1 MSETS
6 ETSEMSEMSD
16 LYSYRDVAR
25 IFELQEAR
33 LRYWAQTGFVGPSQ
47 RRRGR
52 SFYTFRD
59 LIAVRVAKELLDG
72 GMSLQR
78 VRKNLDALR
87 AVLPDAEQPLACGRV
102 VSDGD
107 RVVVVD
113 EDGAPFSP
121 ESGQVLMD
129 FAVSTLST
137 RVADVLEL
145 PVARGTAPPV
155 DEATESARAADHT
168 LAATA
173 YDAFMQGCAAD
184 DNGDRDRAEA
194 LYRRALDLD
203 ANLASAHTN
212 LGNALYARGALVE
225 ARAHYDAALELEPE
239 QPEARFN
246 LGNLFEDLGETE
258 LAIAELRQVCSRC
271 PSFADAHYNLG
282 LMLAKVGGAT
292 QARAALER
300 YLALDPVGEWSDRA
314 RAHLASM

>member
-1 MSETS
+1 
-6 ETSEMSEMSD
+6 MSD

-59 LIAVRVAKELLDG
+59 LIAVRVAKELLDS

-87 AVLPDAEQPLACGRV
+87 AVLPEAEQPLASGRV

-129 FAVSTLST
+129 FAVSALTT

-145 PVARGTAPPV
+145 PVAKPTEPAP
-155 DEATESARAADHT
+155 ARADDSE
-168 LAATA
+168 AAPAASA
-173 YDAFMQGCAAD
+173 YDAFLQGCAAD
-184 DNGDRDRAEA
+184 DNGDQGRAET
-194 LYRRALDLD
+194 LYRRALDMD
-203 ANLASAHTN
+203 GNLASAHTN
-212 LGNALYARGALVE
+212 LGNTLYARGALVE

-271 PSFADAHYNLG
+271 PDFADAHYNLG

-300 YLALDPVGEWSDRA
+300 YLVLDPVGEWSDRA
-314 RAHLASM
+314 RDYLAAL